1 MSLKN
6 RLLIKMKRILGQVSF
21 LRNNHRKILKSY
33 LTLKESIVGRPEET
47 KVMDKEWDY
56 LMVLDGCRYDL
67 FEDNNHLEGKLGKI
81 NSVGSSTSEWTENNF
96 KKGEYKDTVFIAGN
110 PFLSSIKLKEIVG
123 DNPFYHIEDVWDY
136 GWDEDLNT
144 VHPREI
150 NKAAR
155 KVMKKHPDKKMIIHY
170 LQPHYPFIGE
180 HKIVHDGFKNLRN
193 VKIKKEESVELEGR
207 NPWDD
212 LAEGLIELDDFMVAY
227 SDNLKLVLKYV
238 EELLPELKGKTI
250 ITADHGNCIGEMGLH
265 QHPAGFHIKPLIEVP
280 WFEANEV
287 YYSDR

>member
-1 MSLKN
+1 MNLKYT
-6 RLLIKMKRILGQVSF
+6 LLIKMKRILGKVSF

-33 LTLKESIVGRPEET
+33 LTLKESIVGRSEET
-47 KVMDKEWDY
+47 KVMDEDWDY

-67 FEDNNHLEGKLGKI
+67 FEDNNFLKGELGKI

-96 KKGEYKDTVFIAGN
+96 KTGEYKDTVFIAGN

-123 DNPFYHIEDVWDY
+123 GNPFYHIEDVWDY
-136 GWDEDLNT
+136 GWNEDLNT

-155 KVMKKHPDKKMIIHY
+155 KVMKKYPDKRMIIHY
-170 LQPHYPFIGE
+170 LQPHYPFIGK

-212 LAEGLIELDDFMVAY
+212 MAEGLIELDDFMIAY

-238 EELLPELKGKTI
+238 ENLLPELKGKTI

-265 QHPAGFHIKPLIEVP
+265 GHPPGFHIKPLIEVP
-280 WFEANEV
+280 WFEADEE
-287 YYSDR
+287 YYRDE